1 MTVVPGML
9 RLMLSLL
16 TVFPVALSH
25 AASSGVSVVR
35 DAERYRLLVDGEAF
49 EIRGAGLEGRDAA
62 AIDEL
67 ARQLARAGGNA
78 FRTWGTRNIDA
89 EIAAAERH
97 GLRVLVGLDVA
108 QQLSGFDYDDAEAV
122 RQQHEEAV
130 RIIDRYGAHPQ
141 VLGWVVGNEP
151 NLVVAEDGRLL
162 AANPRVYD
170 AIDELVRYIQGQPSA
185 RLTTVA
191 FAFTPS
197 LDQDVRTAL
206 ARVPTLDVVS
216 FQGYGALPAIPDVV
230 ERLELDRPFMV
241 TEYGALGHWEMP
253 TTAWGR
259 EIEEPSGVKAAGVVA
274 RMQGTILDD
283 RTGRLLGGFAF
294 LWGQKQE
301 RTPTWY
307 GLFANDGERTAM
319 VDELQKAWTGEWPS
333 NRAPAAQRID
343 LDGRVATDSIVL
355 DENVEV
361 VARVSVLD
369 PESDPLTTRWELR
382 AEVVER
388 SDGGHTEKAAAILPL
403 VEPVPGVSGDGAQ
416 LRFRTPG
423 TEGEFRLF
431 SWSSDGQGGVATAN
445 IPFRIKRARQ

>member
-1 MTVVPGML
+1 ML

-16 TVFPVALSH
+16 IVFPVALAQ
-25 AASSGVSVVR
+25 AATSEVVLVR
-35 DAERYRLLVDGEAF
+35 DAERYRLLVGGEAF

-62 AIDEL
+62 AIDAL
-67 ARQLARAGGNA
+67 ARQLARAGGNV
-78 FRTWGTRNIDA
+78 FRTWGTEEIDA

-122 RQQHEEAV
+122 RRQHEDAV

-170 AIDELVRYIQGQPSA
+170 AIDELVRYIQAQPPA

-206 ARVPTLDVVS
+206 ARIPTLDVVS

-253 TTAWGR
+253 ATAWGR

-274 RMQGTILDD
+274 RMQGSILDD

-307 GLFANDGERTAM
+307 GLFANDGERTTM

-355 DENVEV
+355 GENTEV

-388 SDGGHTEKAAAILPL
+388 SDGGHAEKAAAIVPL
-403 VEPVPGVSGDGAQ
+403 VEPVLSVSDDGAQ
-416 LRFRTPG
+416 LRFRTPA

-431 SWSSDGQGGVATAN
+431 AWSSDDQGGVATAN
-445 IPFRIKRARQ
+445 IPFRIERARK